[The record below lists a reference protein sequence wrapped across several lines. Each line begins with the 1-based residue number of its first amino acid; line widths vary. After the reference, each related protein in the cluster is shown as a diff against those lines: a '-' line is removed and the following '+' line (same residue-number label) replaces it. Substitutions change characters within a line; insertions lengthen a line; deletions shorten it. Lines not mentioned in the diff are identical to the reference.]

1 MFDHVCLMTNDMKGY
16 ISMFTEVF
24 GFHVDK
30 IVGEKENPEKL
41 WFKECIQLN
50 RTDSKIV
57 KDGGIFNHLAISVDN
72 QEEVI
77 ARLKKLGG
85 KETSAGFNWI
95 MMPDGLYLEIL

>member
-1 MFDHVCLMTNDMKGY
+1 MFDHVCLMVNDMKGY
-16 ISMFTEVF
+16 ISLFTEIF
-24 GFHVDK
+24 GFHIDK

-50 RTDSKIV
+50 RTDSEII

-72 QEEVI
+72 LDEVI
-77 ARLKKLGG
+77 AKLKKLGG